1 MPPDQ
6 LVLYAVLM
14 PAAAGIAV
22 LLWPSS
28 PWARVVGDA
37 APVSR
42 RHPWLAGA
50 ACGIALCTSLVVTDG
65 WPWVSAW
72 SSWKLIYASA
82 LVVSVAAALICV
94 RGVPPAETIALA
106 AAAAVL
112 WYRVPEARDL
122 GVRAVAAAVAASVA
136 LVVWRGAQR
145 APAWG
150 TAVAAAQAMVLAA
163 LVGST
168 GSSKC
173 AAAAAS
179 LALTLVAGSVASCV
193 SRSFSSAGAA
203 ALASGGLGVA
213 LALYGR
219 GYHGDTIAPWIWW
232 SVAALPAA
240 LCLPWALAPAV
251 RRHA

>member
-6 LVLYAVLM
+6 LLLYAVLM

-42 RHPWLAGA
+42 RQPWLAGA
-50 ACGIALCTSLVVTDG
+50 ACAMALCVSLAVTDG
-65 WPWVSAW
+65 WPWASAW
-72 SSWKLIYASA
+72 SSWKSIYASS
-82 LVVSVAAALICV
+82 LVMSVAAALICI
-94 RGVPPAETIALA
+94 RGVPRAETIALA

-122 GVRAVAAAVAASVA
+122 GVRAVAAVVAASVA
-136 LVVWRGAQR
+136 VVVWRGAQR
-145 APAWG
+145 APAWS
-150 TAVAAAQAMVLAA
+150 TAGAAAQAMVLAA
-163 LVGST
+163 LVGT
-168 GSSKC
+168 CGSSKV
-173 AAAAAS
+173 AAAAAA
-179 LALTLVAGSVASCV
+179 LALTLAAGAIASRV
-193 SRSFSSAGAA
+193 SRSFSSASAA

-219 GYHGDTIAPWIWW
+219 GYHGDAIAPWIWW

-240 LCLPWALAPAV
+240 LCLPWALTPAP